1 MVSNV
6 LRRLSKENKRKITF
20 KGPCNAIKS
29 LRANSNDLVTGKMT
43 SRNSNLTQN
52 KSKRRYNKF

>member
-1 MVSNV
+1 MVSNT

-29 LRANSNDLVTGKMT
+29 LRANSNDLATGKMT
-43 SRNSNLTQN
+43 CRNSNLT
-52 KSKRRYNKF
+52 